1 MTGAWT
7 CGRRA
12 KHLIGWFRERC
23 AACSGSP
30 VRAGGLGG
38 WFAVRGAISAGTLV
52 SLALLLSIRYGPLSS
67 LANARESIRSALGAA
82 WPYRAAHRPP
92 AVHGSRR

>member
-1 MTGAWT
+1 VRSSLYARTFVMTLALVAM
-7 CGRRA
+7 RA
-12 KHLIGWFRERC
+12 QALTY
-23 AACSGSP
+23 
-30 VRAGGLGG
+30 GLGG